1 MAVSSLQGPVLMS
14 VCNPLDQL
22 SHPFPAECT
31 NNALKG
37 DGPHASLS
45 TEAVDM
51 SDINGSH

>member
-1 MAVSSLQGPVLMS
+1 MAVSSLQGPVLML

-22 SHPFPAECT
+22 SHPFPTECT